1 MGGTVKRASL
11 HWGLVV
17 AGFIAVIITLS
28 LQPPPSR
35 SEAAPTST
43 VVPTSSPT
51 CTATHT
57 PAPTAPPTATET
69 PAPTLTLSPTPTPT
83 PAGEWFL
90 VINVR
95 TNIEYVY
102 RGDPE
107 TREGEL
113 VEVNTIASG
122 KHSYVAWQGDWYY
135 AQTPT
140 GKYRILTK
148 EPRRADGIYGPW
160 FLRLEI
166 LKTDLPL
173 KEGTDGLG
181 LHGTDK
187 PESLG
192 QWASHGC
199 IRHDN
204 DTIRRLAE
212 VLPVGTIV
220 WMVDD

>member
-1 MGGTVKRASL
+1 M
-11 HWGLVV
+11 
-17 AGFIAVIITLS
+17 
-28 LQPPPSR
+28 
-35 SEAAPTST
+35 
-43 VVPTSSPT
+43 
-51 CTATHT
+51 
-57 PAPTAPPTATET
+57 
-69 PAPTLTLSPTPTPT
+69 
-83 PAGEWFL
+83 
-90 VINVR
+90 INVR
-95 TNIEYVY
+95 TNTEYVY

-107 TREGEL
+107 TREGML

-148 EPRRADGIYGPW
+148 EPRDPSGMYGPW

-173 KEGTDGLG
+173 KEGTEGLG
-181 LHGTDK
+181 LHGTNK
-187 PESLG
+187 PETLG
-192 QWASHGC
+192 QWATHGC

-212 VLPVGTIV
+212 VLPIGTTV
-220 WMVDD
+220 WMVDG

>member
-1 MGGTVKRASL
+1 MADFLKRASL
-11 HWGLVV
+11 KSGLII
-17 AGFIAVIITLS
+17 AGFVAVLITLS

-35 SEAAPTST
+35 SEAAPTPT
-43 VVPTSSPT
+43 AVPISSPT
-51 CTATHT
+51 STAT
-57 PAPTAPPTATET
+57 ATATALPTSTST
-69 PAPTLTLSPTPTPT
+69 PVPTLTPSPTPRP
-83 PAGEWFL
+83 PGEWFL

-95 TNIEYVY
+95 TNTEYVY

-107 TREGEL
+107 TREGTL

-140 GKYRILTK
+140 GRYRILTK
-148 EPRRADGIYGPW
+148 EPRDPSGMYGPW

-166 LKTDLPL
+166 LETDLPL

-181 LHGTDK
+181 LHGTNK

-192 QWASHGC
+192 QWATHGC

-212 VLPVGTIV
+212 ILPMGTIV